1 MNRRLYDAIAEAGSI
16 PSIENFSGHD
26 PIYCK
31 IKFEKLNLELERA
44 EFKSVPSWGK
54 ATEEEKSNF
63 THEVENKL
71 DKINIPACV
80 THCKDVK
87 CKEHSEELNSYCEDI
102 LEAIE
107 LSAKD
112 QLPMTKPPGQKSCSH
127 LTPGWN
133 EFVKPFKEE
142 AKFWWSVWIS
152 AGKPNDND
160 LFIKMKSSKAQFKYA
175 VRRLTKSAGQIQ
187 NNAFVSSILG
197 GSSGSIYQE
206 VKRFRGQ
213 QKTVSSRIDDVVG
226 SSNIA
231 DHFAGKYKDLYSK
244 CEQGQ
249 DFQNLSHNIEDN
261 IDEDDIEEVMKID
274 EDLIREAIKKM
285 KGGKSDVLFDF
296 SSDCLINGP
305 KILHTHLANLFRMF
319 LIHGKVAA
327 ILLLCSLIPIVK
339 DNLGDLTSSDNYRA
353 IAKSSLILKLFDW
366 IVLLTQ
372 GEKLASDQLQFGYQR
387 LSSTVMCTWAAASV
401 INHFN
406 SAGNDVF
413 GALLDC
419 SKAFDMVEWVTL
431 FDILISRKVSFVF
444 LRILLFI
451 YSEQSC
457 DVQWNGRFS
466 YKFGVKNGVRQGAV
480 SSPIFFG
487 IYMDRLIKLLRESK
501 LGCQI
506 GSIYYG
512 VMVYADDIIL
522 LCPSRLGLQAMI
534 DICQK
539 FAKNNNLKFSTN
551 CNPEKSKTKC
561 IHFSRKKIE
570 LAKISLNGDY
580 LPWVESAK
588 HVGNIL
594 ERDNSF
600 SKDIRTKRGSFIG
613 RIHSILQEVHFAS
626 PLVKMKMI
634 NIYTTSFY
642 GSPLW
647 NLHDGSCEKLFT
659 AWNNAIRDAFC
670 VPRATHRYLIEDISD
685 SEHPM
690 VMLSRRFLKF
700 HQTLQKS
707 SKTSIRFLSQLSSE
721 NLRTSYGQNL
731 KNIVDLVKVN

>member
-1 MNRRLYDAIAEAGSI
+1 M
-16 PSIENFSGHD
+16 P
-26 PIYCK
+26 
-31 IKFEKLNLELERA
+31 
-44 EFKSVPSWGK
+44 
-54 ATEEEKSNF
+54 
-63 THEVENKL
+63 
-71 DKINIPACV
+71 
-80 THCKDVK
+80 
-87 CKEHSEELNSYCEDI
+87 
-102 LEAIE
+102 
-107 LSAKD
+107 LSAAFLGEP
-112 QLPMTKPPGQKSCSH
+112 QG
-127 LTPGWN
+127 
-133 EFVKPFKEE
+133 
-142 AKFWWSVWIS
+142 A
-152 AGKPNDND
+152 
-160 LFIKMKSSKAQFKYA
+160 FIKNLKG
-175 VRRLTKSAGQIQ
+175 L
-187 NNAFVSSILG
+187 
-197 GSSGSIYQE
+197 E
-206 VKRFRGQ
+206 
-213 QKTVSSRIDDVVG
+213 VSSRIDNVAG

-285 KGGKSDVLFDF
+285 KGGKSNVLFDF

-305 KILHTHLANLFRMF
+305 KILHTLLANLFRMF

-419 SKAFDMVEWVTL
+419 SKAFDIVEWVTL

-522 LCPSRLGLQAMI
+522 LCPSRLGLQVMI

-731 KNIVDLVKVN
+731 KNIADLVKVRATDLECKMVTDIRYFRVPEAQQWRVAVVKDLLEVRWNILEIDVMNDQKELDTIIEALCVT